1 MFTSLGHAA
10 VLVGRPDDAR
20 RLAKTALD
28 GAITS
33 GEEGGEAKARALLG
47 EIIARDLSPD
57 VTRVAWTEAEQE
69 LRSALSL
76 AERLGMRPLI
86 AHCHSGL
93 GKLQHA
99 AATGQR
105 RRNTSQPRPRCIRT
119 WACARSSR
127 S

>member
-1 MFTSLGHAA
+1 MFTDLGHAA
-10 VLVGRPDDAR
+10 MLVDRSDDAR
-20 RLAKTALD
+20 RLAETALD
-28 GAITS
+28 VAITS

-57 VTRVAWTEAEQE
+57 VTRVAQTEAEQQ

-93 GKLQHA
+93 GKLQRRGGDRSQAETHL
-99 AATGQR
+99 ATATAMYQD
-105 RRNTSQPRPRCIRT
+105 
-119 WACARSSR
+119 
-127 S
+127 